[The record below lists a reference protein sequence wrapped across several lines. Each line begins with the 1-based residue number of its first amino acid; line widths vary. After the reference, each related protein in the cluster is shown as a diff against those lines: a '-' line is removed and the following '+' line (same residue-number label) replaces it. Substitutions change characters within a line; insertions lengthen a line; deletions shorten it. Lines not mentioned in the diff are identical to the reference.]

1 MPRQNKILIR
11 QGTTTPSAGDFDVA
25 EPAWDKTAGKLY
37 VKNAAGSMVEIGG
50 GGAGVT
56 DGAKGDI
63 TVSGSGA
70 TWTLNTISSD
80 VGNIATGSF
89 RLPNGTTGQRPGT
102 ANNGM
107 TRYNTTLGCLESYLQ
122 GTWQVIANTA
132 LDYGLITTGA
142 DTTFDYGALV

>member
-11 QGTTTPSAGDFDVA
+11 QGTTAPSAGDFDVA

-37 VKNAAGSMVEIGG
+37 IKNAAGSMVEIGG

-70 TWTLNTISSD
+70 TWTLSTISSD
-80 VGNIATGSF
+80 VGNTATGSF
-89 RLPNGTTGQRPGT
+89 RLPNGTTAQRPGT
-102 ANNGM
+102 SSNGM
-107 TRYNTTLGCLESYLQ
+107 TRYNTTLGCLESYVQ
-122 GTWQVIANTA
+122 GAWQVIANTA
-132 LDYGLITTGA
+132 LDYGLITTAA